1 MLRQQLT
8 KQQQQSEDEFLL
20 SNHDNEDRFN
30 NQEEKSKS
38 SHHVENRSYGSLM
51 KGTNENDNDDNT
63 NTNNM
68 NGSGTNSNDAN
79 VNDND
84 NADIMSSRSE
94 DETDEEDDDDDGSE
108 FSYGSQYN
116 HDNNYEDDED
126 YDDFD
131 EEDRDFRLSRSNKEY
146 RNNTRCCLSFPCCGE
161 NSKSEK
167 KRKKRRRRRR
177 NNADRRDSI
186 ISYEESESE
195 KRWKTLFKPVLS
207 PMIKVYQVAK
217 DAFILITNVDDV
229 WDSPALNDQRR
240 HSNDDLLSRSRSDSF
255 NSSTSIRGPTYD
267 GRAPFFS
274 TDGLHHGHGYDHVS
288 ISTGNIIRG
297 EPNVIA
303 QHVTLRH
310 KVGVLF
316 WFFVLA
322 TAYGLER
329 GLFKVMIDRMGPFR
343 MVIGAEFVMAVHAL
357 ILASWMLIRIITCG
371 RNNVKVTAM
380 IPLTDV
386 GREYYY
392 LFILCLVLSHM
403 CSI

>member
-79 VNDND
+79 DND

-116 HDNNYEDDED
+116 HDNNYEEDED

-177 NNADRRDSI
+177 DNADRRDSI

-255 NSSTSIRGPTYD
+255 NSSTSFRGSTYD

>member
-51 KGTNENDNDDNT
+51 KGTNENDNDDN
-63 NTNNM
+63 NTNI
-68 NGSGTNSNDAN
+68 NGSGTNRNN
-79 VNDND
+79 TNDND

-94 DETDEEDDDDDGSE
+94 DETDEEHDDDDGSE

-116 HDNNYEDDED
+116 HDNNYEEDED

-131 EEDRDFRLSRSNKEY
+131 EEDRDFHLSRSNKEY

-161 NSKSEK
+161 NSKSGK
-167 KRKKRRRRRR
+167 KRKRRRRRRR

-195 KRWKTLFKPVLS
+195 KRWKTVFKPVLS

-255 NSSTSIRGPTYD
+255 NSSTSFRGSTYD

-288 ISTGNIIRG
+288 ISTGNTIRG

-371 RNNVKVTAM
+371 RNNVKGTAM

-392 LFILCLVLSHM
+392 LFILCLVLSPM